1 MVRSVGWRG
10 TGWNNPKPAPGAL
23 GLVQD
28 FMNTRNHLQG
38 GDLLGGVEEADHR
51 LAERGLLEMDES
63 VGETGRRVL
72 VDFREALRELL
83 LAHSGAVEPGSG
95 VEVLNEF
102 AASATLGVLFG
113 VDGRPTLGPVAG
125 GGPAERIMAWLL
137 AEVFRAEAEGR
148 WGRLKACRNPACRWV
163 FYDASKNGLGR
174 WCNMQVCGAR
184 DKMRR
189 YRERKQSESR

>member
-1 MVRSVGWRG
+1 MQSIGWRG
-10 TGWNNPKPAPGAL
+10 TSWNNPKPAPGGL

-38 GDLLGGVEEADHR
+38 GDLLESVEEADRR

-72 VDFREALRELL
+72 VDFREALRALL
-83 LAHSGAVEPGSG
+83 LANSGVGEPGPD
-95 VEVLNEF
+95 VEGLNQF
-102 AASATLGVLFG
+102 AASAALGVLF
-113 VDGRPTLGPVAG
+113 VADGRPTLGPVAG
-125 GGPAERIMAWLL
+125 DGLAERVVARLL

-148 WGRLKACRNPACRWV
+148 WGRLKACQNPACRWV

-184 DKMRR
+184 HKMRR

>member
-1 MVRSVGWRG
+1 MRSVGWRG
-10 TGWNNPKPAPGAL
+10 TGWNNPKPAPGTL

-28 FMNTRNHLQG
+28 FVNTRNYLQG
-38 GDLLGGVEEADHR
+38 GDVLGGVEEADRR

-63 VGETGRRVL
+63 VGEAGRRVL
-72 VDFREALRELL
+72 VDFREALRVLL
-83 LAHSGAVEPGSG
+83 LAHNGAAEPGSG
-95 VEVLNEF
+95 VEALNEF
-102 AASATLGVLFG
+102 AASAALGVHFG

-125 GGPAERIMAWLL
+125 DGPAERVVARLL

-148 WGRLKACRNPACRWV
+148 WGRLKACRNPGCCWI
-163 FYDASKNGLGR
+163 FFDASKNGLGR

-184 DKMRR
+184 HKMRR